1 MEPSVYTERRQLFI
15 QKRKAFK
22 ENPES
27 AADLVAYANGDNE
40 HNYTTL

>member
-1 MEPSVYTERRQLFI
+1 VYPERKQLFI

-27 AADLVAYANGDNE
+27 AADLVAYTNGDND
-40 HNYTTL
+40 HNYTVL